1 MEYRQLGRTGLS
13 VSVLGF
19 GCGAVGGLLVRGDHR
34 DKFAA
39 VARAIESG
47 VTYFDTA
54 RAYGNGA
61 SETSLGLV
69 LEELGAD
76 VVVGTKVD
84 LQPEEMVD
92 IERSIMDSVEG
103 SLKRLRRERV
113 DLIQLHNVV
122 RHARQP
128 DRGGVSLADVE
139 AALAAFERL
148 RQQGKLHAY
157 GINGLGETD
166 VLLQAIGL
174 GQAYTVQS
182 CFNLLNPTAGLP
194 APESFPFQDY
204 EQLIDKA
211 AAQQMGVIAI
221 RVLAAGAL
229 SGSPD
234 RVANAA
240 PRVTPIG
247 TAATYAEDV
256 ALAQHFSF
264 LAEEGHVSSLVEA
277 AIRFAISKPEVST
290 AMVGISDMAQLEQAI
305 AYAKAGP
312 LPSEAL
318 SRLPAVWA
326 EFAEVY
332 GSAGQSGTNRVQ

>member
-19 GCGAVGGLLVRGDHR
+19 GCGAVGGLLIRGDHK
-34 DKFAA
+34 DKVAA
-39 VARAIESG
+39 IARAIESG

-69 LEELGAD
+69 LEELSAD

-92 IERSIMDSVEG
+92 IERSITDSVEG
-103 SLKRLRRERV
+103 SLRRLRRERV

-148 RQQGKLHAY
+148 KQQGKVGAY
-157 GINGLGETD
+157 GINGLGETE

-174 GQAYTVQS
+174 GPADTVQS
-182 CFNLLNPTAGLP
+182 CFNLINPTAGLP
-194 APESFPFQDY
+194 VPEGFPFQDY

-211 AAQQMGVIAI
+211 AAHQMGVIAI

-229 SGSPD
+229 SGLPD
-234 RVANAA
+234 RAANAA

-256 ALAQHFSF
+256 ALAQRFNVLVEAGF
-264 LAEEGHVSSLVEA
+264 VSSLVEA
-277 AIRFAISKPEVST
+277 AVRFAISKPEVST
-290 AMVGISDMAQLEQAI
+290 AMVGISNRVQLEEAV
-305 AYAKAGP
+305 AFANRGP
-312 LPSEAL
+312 LPAEAL
-318 SRLPAVWA
+318 VRLSEIWA
-326 EFAEVY
+326 GFAK
-332 GSAGQSGTNRVQ
+332 N